1 MNDRPPLKLTDT
13 HCHLDLEAFDKDR
26 QPVIQRALDAGVS
39 RIIIPALNGESSHKI
54 TSLSISHTN
63 LFAAIGFHPTEAGK
77 WEKNSA
83 IQIKEIW
90 LELLSRDRK
99 RSSQIHGPVQGIS
112 LESTDQVTDNQLN
125 NNPTKKIV
133 AIGEI
138 GLDYYW
144 ESAAHDLQK
153 VVLKQQLD
161 LAQEFDL
168 PVILHS
174 REKNDSEQG
183 DCMDD
188 LLGLLEAWIKSR
200 VQRRNNQVESAGV
213 LHSFSGSLEAARRAI
228 DLNFMIG
235 VTGSI
240 THRNANK
247 RREIIAALPL
257 DKLLIETDAPFQS
270 PTPLRGKRNEPA
282 FIRYIADKI
291 AEIHMTTLE
300 RVADITTD
308 NAARLFGWGG

>member
-1 MNDRPPLKLTDT
+1 MKLTDT
-13 HCHLDLEAFDKDR
+13 HCHLDLEEFDKDR
-26 QPVIQRALDAGVS
+26 QAVIQRALDAGIS
-39 RIIIPALNGESSHKI
+39 RIIIPALNVESSHKVA
-54 TSLSISHTN
+54 SLSISHTN

-77 WEKNSA
+77 WEKISA
-83 IQIKEIW
+83 NQLKEIW
-90 LELLSRDRK
+90 LASLTRSREP
-99 RSSQIHGPVQGIS
+99 SGQIRGSIQGKS
-112 LESTDQVTDNQLN
+112 LESTYQVTDNLPKN
-125 NNPTKKIV
+125 HPTNKIV

-144 ESAAHDLQK
+144 DSSTHDLQK

-188 LLGLLEAWIKSR
+188 LLGLLEVWIKGR
-200 VQRRNNQVESAGV
+200 VQAKNNPGESAGV

-247 RREIIAALPL
+247 RREIIAAIPL

-282 FIRYIADKI
+282 FIRSIADKI
-291 AEIHMTTLE
+291 AEIHMTTLA
-300 RVADITTD
+300 RVANITTD